1 MKILVV
7 DDMVSMRHVMLHM
20 LRSLGHTDID
30 EAADGL
36 QALNLLNKKCYN
48 LLITDYHMPKI
59 DGQQLLKS
67 IRGSKGLAN
76 LPVLMV
82 SCEDDK
88 ARVKA
93 IIASDVTDFIVKPFS
108 LQTLELKVKKIEK
121 LLNPEINIL

>member
-1 MKILVV
+1 MKVLVV

-36 QALNLLNKKCYN
+36 QALGLLNKKSYD

-59 DGQQLLKS
+59 DGRQLLKS
-67 IRGSKGLAN
+67 IRSNKDLVD

-82 SCEDDK
+82 SCEDEK
-88 ARVKA
+88 SRIKA
-93 IIASDVTDFIVKPFS
+93 IIACDVTDFIVKPFS
-108 LQTLELKVKKIEK
+108 LQTLEIKIKKIEK
-121 LLNPEINIL
+121 QFPPKISII

>member
-36 QALNLLNKKCYN
+36 QALGLLNKKSYD
-48 LLITDYHMPKI
+48 LLITDYHMPKV
-59 DGQQLLKS
+59 DGQQLLRT
-67 IRGSKGLAN
+67 IRNNKGLAD
-76 LPVLMV
+76 LPVLMI
-82 SCEDDK
+82 SCEDEK
-88 ARVKA
+88 ARVQA
-93 IIASDVTDFIVKPFS
+93 IIASDVTDFIIKPFS

-121 LLNPEINIL
+121 MLNPEINII